1 MLENEQ
7 KNIKQLYFAQL
18 FKLQPPTSQEIQY
31 ISGFNQSF
39 MASCANLQFGL
50 KNMSNVF
57 FQAVEDRL
65 QH

>member
-1 MLENEQ
+1 
-7 KNIKQLYFAQL
+7 L

-39 MASCANLQFGL
+39 MASCSSCANLQFGL

>member
-18 FKLQPPTSQEIQY
+18 FKLQPPTSQQIQY

-39 MASCANLQFGL
+39 MASCSSCANLQFGL
-50 KNMSNVF
+50 KNMRNV
-57 FQAVEDRL
+57 
-65 QH
+65 